1 MKYKLIITEEAKIDI
16 ASFLRSGDKA
26 EAKKVS
32 ALLDE
37 LREHPYTV
45 QVNRKFC
52 GVFARKMFYR
62 LPAVFTN
69 REIWCFLFRGNTSSR
84 ESSVW

>member
-16 ASFLRSGDKA
+16 ASFLRFGDKA

-52 GVFARKMFYR
+52 GETGPVIGLVASIKK
-62 LPAVFTN
+62 TD
-69 REIWCFLFRGNTSSR
+69 
-84 ESSVW
+84 